1 LLKIVL
7 TEQLYAAAYGGQS
20 EMGRPLYSDGCSTEA
35 LKSFRSRTYG
45 INGAVLAATGVPD
58 HEAFVKAAAEALD
71 DAAVGGKPDSPAV
84 PFIGGEARI
93 AAPSTGFA
101 HVALAFEGPSSGAL
115 SNVIKHCLSLTGVTG
130 FSTPGLIGA
139 YLGKPSGEASL
150 VADYLCAA
158 FAAPSADT
166 VKRAKALAKAEALF
180 ALDSG
185 SRTLAD
191 SMTASILDSGTF
203 GASEM
208 SKAYDAVT
216 EKDVSAAFA
225 TMMKGKPALAAIG
238 DIATVHYHGSIAS
251 RFG

>member
-1 LLKIVL
+1 
-7 TEQLYAAAYGGQS
+7 
-20 EMGRPLYSDGCSTEA
+20 MGRPLYSGGCSTEA
-35 LKSFRSRTYG
+35 LKSFRSRGYG
-45 INGAVLAATGVPD
+45 VNGAVLAATGVPD
-58 HEAFVKAAAEALD
+58 HEAFVKASEEALD
-71 DAAVGGKPDSPAV
+71 DAAVGGKPDSPAI

-101 HVALAFEGPSSGAL
+101 HVALAFEGPSSSVL
-115 SNVIKHCLSLTGVTG
+115 SNVIKHCLTLTGVTG

-158 FAAPSADT
+158 FASPSGDI
-166 VKRAKALAKAEALF
+166 VKRARALAKAEALF

-191 SMTASILDSGTF
+191 CMTASILETGTF
-203 GASEM
+203 STSEV

-216 EKDVSAAFA
+216 EKDVSAAFT
-225 TMMKGKPALAAIG
+225 TMMKGNPALAAIG
-238 DIATVHYHGSIAS
+238 DIATVHYLGSIAS
-251 RFG
+251 RLG